1 MESTKEYSPLTVIV
15 KSAIVHTVTYFL
27 IGLLALTLF
36 DYAAKYADPIVGG
49 LMRQTNDPMVAA
61 GPLFQIVRGVLFGI
75 VVFLL
80 RDIVLA
86 RQKGWLILWAVL
98 VIVGI
103 VSTFGPSPGSLE
115 GLIYTILPTWFH
127 FVGLPEVLLQSFLLS
142 FLTFYWVNHPQRKIL
157 NWAFGIAFA
166 IVVMFGALGVLA
178 GLGILQTP
186 G

>member
-1 MESTKEYSPLTVIV
+1 MEDTKEYSPLTVIV

-49 LMRQTNDPMVAA
+49 LMRQTNDPLVAA

-86 RQKGWLILWAVL
+86 RQKGWLILW
-98 VIVGI
+98 
-103 VSTFGPSPGSLE
+103 
-115 GLIYTILPTWFH
+115 LPTWFH

-142 FLTFYWVNHPQRKIL
+142 FLTFYWVNHPHRKIL
-157 NWAFGIAFA
+157 NWAFGIAFV
-166 IVVMFGALGVLA
+166 IVVVFGALGVLA